1 MSAAQSGPLAGP
13 LSGKIALVTGG
24 TRGIGRGISLELAR
38 QGARVLAVFARD
50 RKSADALEATAKEQ
64 GLAIETIRG
73 DLSNDETFAQVV
85 ATVKEKAPHLDIL
98 VHSAASGVH
107 KSAHELSARHLTWTF
122 NINLFSIHN
131 LVRELF
137 PLFRPGGRLIGITS
151 SGGVRTL
158 PHYAAVGSSKGA
170 LESLFRHYAV
180 EFAPRGIAVNLVSP
194 GMVMTEAVE
203 AFPDKEARIES
214 ALKDTP
220 TGKMTTPEQVGAVV
234 CFLCSEAASQ
244 IVGQTIVVD
253 GGRSVPT

>member
-1 MSAAQSGPLAGP
+1 MNGPLQ
-13 LSGKIALVTGG
+13 GKTALVTGG
-24 TRGIGRGISLELAR
+24 TRGIGKGIALALAR
-38 QGARVLAVFARD
+38 QGARVLTVFARD
-50 RKSADALEATAKEQ
+50 RKAADALEAQARAE
-64 GLAIETIRG
+64 GLSIETIRG
-73 DLSNDETFAQVV
+73 DLGNEETFNQVV
-85 ATVKEKAPHLDIL
+85 AAIREKVAAAPKLDII

-107 KSAHELSARHLTWTF
+107 KSASELSARHLSWTF

-137 PLFRPGGRLIGITS
+137 PLIPDGGRLVGITS

-214 ALKDTP
+214 ALRDTP

-234 CFLCSEAASQ
+234 CFLCSDAAAQ
-244 IVGQTIVVD
+244 IIGQTIVVD